1 MTDRSPAP
9 IRGLAAGIAAG
20 LVAAL
25 AMDLFQKGW
34 AKAVPMPSSGD
45 NPATVKA
52 AQKARRAA
60 TGEYFAKSDKAA
72 AGQWAH
78 YVFGAG
84 LGGAYG
90 LLAEYRPEVT
100 AGFGTAFGLGSGL
113 LFDEIAVPAA
123 GLSGPPDDYPAMS
136 HAYSAASHLVFGSVS
151 EGVRRVLRSA

>member
-1 MTDRSPAP
+1 M
-9 IRGLAAGIAAG
+9 LADGFVDKPFKSASGGGPQTFYWGAVIA
-20 LVAAL
+20 
-25 AMDLFQKGW
+25 
-34 AKAVPMPSSGD
+34 
-45 NPATVKA
+45 VKA
-52 AQKARRAA
+52 AQRASRAA
-60 TGEYFAKSDKAA
+60 TGDYFATADKAA

-78 YVFGAG
+78 YLFGAG

-136 HAYSAASHLVFGSVS
+136 HVYSAASHLVFGSVS

>member
-1 MTDRSPAP
+1 MTDRCPAP
-9 IRGLAAGIAAG
+9 LRGFAAGIVAG
-20 LVAAL
+20 LVASL

-45 NPATVKA
+45 DPATVKA
-52 AQKARRAA
+52 AQKASRAA

-78 YVFGAG
+78 YLFGAG

-100 AGFGTAFGLGSGL
+100 TGFGTGFGLGSGV
-113 LFDEIAVPAA
+113 LFDEVAVPAA
-123 GLSGPPDDYPAMS
+123 GLTGPPGDYPAVS
-136 HAYSAASHLVFGSVS
+136 HAYSAASHVVFGSVN
-151 EGVRRVLRSA
+151 EGVRRLLRAG